1 MATPIIMPR
10 QGISVETCIITEWHK
25 QKGDRVEV
33 GDVLFSYE
41 TDKASFEE
49 EAKESGVLLEIFFEA
64 DAEVPVLTPVGV
76 IGEPGEDITPFL
88 PENMAGSQ
96 PVESGAEAAP
106 AETAKAAAAA
116 PEAAPGTAPVSSAP
130 VQPAAGELKISPRA
144 RNLAQKHHVDVR
156 YAEPSGPEGRIIER
170 DVQKLIAAGPKV
182 TPAAE
187 AAYAALGRPV
197 EGTGIGGRVTTKDIH
212 SAAAAPAAGVPA
224 GAAELGGPQI
234 PPVVEYEDRPLSNIR
249 KLIAKAMHQSLAN
262 SAQLTLNTSFDA
274 TAILEY
280 RQRLKAAPAALGLE
294 NITLNDIILF
304 AVAKTLPGYPELNAH
319 FLDNTL
325 RVFKNVH
332 LGIAVDTDRG
342 LMVPTLFDANR
353 KSLDELARQAKRLIS
368 QAKSGSVNPDE
379 LQGGTF
385 TVTNLGTLG
394 IESFTPILN
403 PPQTGIL
410 GVCAVDYKVKPVDGE
425 YVHYPAMALSL
436 TIDHRAVDGAPA
448 ARFLQELKQNLENFP
463 LLLAK

>member
-25 QKGDRVEV
+25 KKGDRVEV
-33 GDVLFSYE
+33 GDILFSYE

-49 EAKESGVLLEIFFEA
+49 EAKESGVLLEIFYGA
-64 DAEVPVLTPVGV
+64 DQEVPVLTPVGV

-88 PENMAGSQ
+88 P
-96 PVESGAEAAP
+96 GAPAAP
-106 AETAKAAAAA
+106 AAGAGTGAAADTADTAANAPTTADAAAAA
-116 PEAAPGTAPVSSAP
+116 PAQAS
-130 VQPAAGELKISPRA
+130 PAAAAEVKISPRA

-156 YAEPSGPEGRIIER
+156 YAVPTGPEGRVIER
-170 DVQKLIAAGPKV
+170 DVQKLIETGPKV

-187 AAYAALGRPV
+187 AEYAALGKPV
-197 EGTGIGGRVTTKDIH
+197 AGTGIGGRVTTKDLQ
-212 SAAAAPAAGVPA
+212 APAAAPADSTAAAPA
-224 GAAELGGPQI
+224 QI
-234 PPVVEYEDRPLSNIR
+234 PAVIEYEDQPLPNIR

-280 RQRLKAAPAALGLE
+280 RKQLKAAPEGFGLE
-294 NITLNDIILF
+294 NITINDLILF
-304 AVAKTLPGYPELNAH
+304 AVARTLVKHPALNAH

-325 RVFKNVH
+325 RVFKNAH

-342 LMVPTLFDANR
+342 LMVPTLFNANL
-353 KSLDELARQAKRLIS
+353 KSLNELAQQAKRLIS
-368 QAKSGSVNPDE
+368 QAKSGSINPDE

-410 GVCAVDYKVKPVDGE
+410 GVCAVEYKVKPVNGE
-425 YVHYPAMALSL
+425 YIHYPSMTLSL